1 MGMAMAFILA
11 LVFSFF
17 RNRGASIH
25 AISIGHAL
33 YNLGIIF
40 LASMS

>member
-1 MGMAMAFILA
+1 MIMAFILA

-25 AISIGHAL
+25 SISIGHAL
-33 YNLGIIF
+33 YNAGIIL
-40 LASMS
+40 LALYVQ